1 MKFWDQDRLENNLN
15 RINKNKIGILGG
27 TFDPA
32 HIGHIKISSVAKKRF
47 ALKKII
53 WAITKK
59 NPFKKKSNLNLKQRI
74 KFAKKLTYKK
84 KFIKVN
90 YYEDKINSNK
100 TIKLIDF
107 IQKRERNSKIYF
119 IMGADNLINFHK
131 WSRWKEISLKC
142 NILVFD
148 RSKYKTKSLK
158 SIAYRKY
165 NKRLKYIN
173 FKKINISSSQLR
185 KI

>member
-1 MKFWDQDRLENNLN
+1 MGQDKQE
-15 RINKNKIGILGG
+15 NKNKIGILGG

-32 HIGHIKISSVAKKRF
+32 HKGHIIISKEAKKRYG
-47 ALKKII
+47 LSKVI

-59 NPFKKKSNLNLKQRI
+59 NPYKNKSSHNLNKRI
-74 KFAKKLTYKK
+74 NYAKKINSKN
-84 KFIKVN
+84 KFIKVKF
-90 YYEDKINSNK
+90 YEDLINSNR
-100 TIKLIDF
+100 TIDLLKY
-107 IQKRERNSKIYF
+107 IQKKNKKAKIYF

-131 WSRWKEISLKC
+131 WKNSNLISLIC

-148 RSKYKTKSLK
+148 RDGYKAKSLK
-158 SIAYRKY
+158 SLGFKKY
-165 NKRLKYIN
+165 NKKGLDFIK